1 MLGGLKNMA
10 GLASMMKDLPRM
22 QARME
27 EVKASLATLR
37 LEASSA
43 NGTVSVTVSGD
54 LRVVSV
60 RIDSATQVDDLGALL
75 QVTVNEALD
84 MARAEAQRRL
94 AEAAEELGLP
104 IPPGGALPGPF

>member
-27 EVKASLATLR
+27 EVKASLTTLR
-37 LEASSA
+37 VEASSA
-43 NGTVSVTVSGD
+43 NGTVSVTASGD
-54 LRVVSV
+54 LRVESI
-60 RIDSATQVDDLGALL
+60 RIDSATQVDDLGALV

-94 AEAAEELGLP
+94 AEAAEELGMP
-104 IPPGGALPGPF
+104 MPSGGALPGPF